1 MLRNRL
7 VQFFGSFRSDRLDL
21 VQQKEITMST
31 IVVPTSIT
39 KDRNGSGHR
48 KYLDLDHERES
59 IIGRLSNMPPT
70 TEVYAS
76 EFVDSLLEFAS
87 RVGTSDV
94 HLQPTRTGLEV
105 RFRSNGVLQLLG
117 AFPLGANSSIISRL
131 KVLAQLLTY
140 QADVPQEGRVASPK
154 DGTEIRVSTYPT
166 LHGERAVLRFF
177 GHGKEYNSLDEL
189 GHTSKVT
196 DQIRDVL
203 RETSGAMLVTGP
215 AGSGKSTTLYACL
228 RHLVNST
235 NGARSLV
242 SIEDPIEVP
251 IDGVAQSQVNVAG
264 GFDLKTGLRSLMRQ
278 DPEVIMVGEIRDRET
293 AEIAVQASL
302 TGQLL
307 LTTFHA
313 DSTATAISRLIEM
326 GIEPFLVRS
335 GLIAVMSQ
343 RLLRLL
349 CTCSRESKDPM
360 DFCDLPNIDVVRVP
374 TGCARCNDTGYQNRA
389 IISEFLDLRNANLAH
404 VILNKGDSRE
414 IYRIAI
420 ECGMS
425 TLLQQAT
432 ELVRQGRTSP
442 LEVRRL
448 LGSAVR
454 L

>member
-1 MLRNRL
+1 
-7 VQFFGSFRSDRLDL
+7 
-21 VQQKEITMST
+21 MST
-31 IVVPTSIT
+31 SAPVAAPGS
-39 KDRNGSGHR
+39 DRNGSVQR
-48 KYLDLDHERES
+48 KYIDLDLERES
-59 IIGRLSNMPPT
+59 IVGRLSTMRPN
-70 TEVYAS
+70 TEVYATQ
-76 EFVDSLLEFAS
+76 FVDSLLDFS
-87 RVGTSDV
+87 HRVGTSDV
-94 HLQPTRTGLEV
+94 HLQPTRSGLEV

-117 AFPLGANSSIISRL
+117 VFPLGANSSIISRL
-131 KVLAQLLTY
+131 KVLANLLTY

-154 DGTEIRVSTYPT
+154 DGTEIRVSTFPT

-177 GHGKEYNSLDEL
+177 GHGDEYSSLDQL
-189 GHTSKVT
+189 GHTQKVT
-196 DQIRDVL
+196 GQIREAL
-203 RETSGAMLVTGP
+203 NETSGAILVTGP

-251 IDGVAQSQVNVAG
+251 VDGVAQSQVNTAG

-293 AEIAVQASL
+293 AEIAIQASL

-335 GLIAVMSQ
+335 GLIAVLSQ

-349 CTCSRESKDPM
+349 CTCSRESRDPN
-360 DFCDLPNIDVVRVP
+360 DFCGLGNLEVVRVASE
-374 TGCARCNDTGYQNRA
+374 CARCNDTGYQNRA
-389 IISEFLDLRNANLAH
+389 IISEFLDLRNANLANA
-404 VILNKGDSRE
+404 ILNKGDSRE

-425 TLLQQAT
+425 PLIEQAV

-442 LEVRRL
+442 IEVRRV

>member
-1 MLRNRL
+1 
-7 VQFFGSFRSDRLDL
+7 
-21 VQQKEITMST
+21 MST
-31 IVVPTSIT
+31 IAAPTSNSA
-39 KDRNGSGHR
+39 DRNGSGHR
-48 KYLDLDHERES
+48 KHLDLDHERDS
-59 IIGRLSNMPPT
+59 IVGRLGKMSPT
-70 TEVYAS
+70 SEVYAS
-76 EFVDSLLEFAS
+76 EFVDSLLDFS
-87 RVGTSDV
+87 HRVGTSDV

-140 QADVPQEGRVASPK
+140 QADLPQEGRVASPK
-154 DGTEIRVSTYPT
+154 AETEIRVSTYPT

-177 GHGKEYNSLDEL
+177 GHGKEYNSLEEL
-189 GHTSKVT
+189 GHTPKVT
-196 DQIRDVL
+196 EQIRDAL

-293 AEIAVQASL
+293 AEIAIQASL

-349 CTCSRESKDPM
+349 CTCSRESKDAA
-360 DFCDLPNIDVVRVP
+360 DFCDLPNIEVVRVP

-389 IISEFLDLRNANLAH
+389 IISEFLDLRNANLANA
-404 VILNKGDSRE
+404 ILNKGDSRE

-432 ELVRQGRTSP
+432 EMVRQGRTSP

>member
-1 MLRNRL
+1 M
-7 VQFFGSFRSDRLDL
+7 
-21 VQQKEITMST
+21 
-31 IVVPTSIT
+31 SIT
-39 KDRNGSGHR
+39 ANVLPSSPERNGSSPR
-48 KYLDLDHERES
+48 KYLDLDHERQS
-59 IIGRLSNMPPT
+59 IVGRLSSMRPN
-70 TEVYAS
+70 TEDYAT
-76 EFVDSLLEFAS
+76 EFVDSLLDFAR
-87 RVGTSDV
+87 RVGTSDI

-131 KVLAQLLTY
+131 KVLANLLTY

-154 DGTEIRVSTYPT
+154 DGTEIRVSTFPT
-166 LHGERAVLRFF
+166 LHGERAVMRFF
-177 GHGKEYNSLDEL
+177 GHGDEFTSLDQL
-189 GHTSKVT
+189 GHTQKVT
-196 DQIRDVL
+196 EQLRDTL
-203 RETSGAMLVTGP
+203 RETSGAFLVTGP

-228 RHLVNST
+228 RYLVNST

-293 AEIAVQASL
+293 AEIAIQASL

-349 CTCSRESKDPM
+349 CTCSRESRDHT
-360 DFCDLPNIDVVRVP
+360 DFCDLANIEVVRVP
-374 TGCARCNDTGYQNRA
+374 TGCARCNDTGFQSRA

-404 VILNKGDSRE
+404 AILNKGDSRE
-414 IYRIAI
+414 IYRIAR
-420 ECGMS
+420 EGGMS
-425 TLLQQAT
+425 TLLEQAT
-432 ELVRQGRTSP
+432 DMVRQGRTSP

>member
-1 MLRNRL
+1 MNA
-7 VQFFGSFRSDRLDL
+7 
-21 VQQKEITMST
+21 ST
-31 IVVPTSIT
+31 PVATHPAQISE
-39 KDRNGSGHR
+39 RNGNSVR
-48 KYLDLDHERES
+48 KYVDLEQERQA
-59 IIGRLSNMPPT
+59 IIGRLSNLRPN
-70 TEVYAS
+70 TEVYAT
-76 EFVDSLLEFAS
+76 EFVDSLLEFAH

-105 RFRSNGVLQLLG
+105 RFRCNGVLQLLG
-117 AFPLGANSSIISRL
+117 AFPIGANSSIISRL
-131 KVLAQLLTY
+131 KVLAGLLTY
-140 QADVPQEGRVASPK
+140 QSDLPQEGRVVSPK
-154 DGTEIRVSTYPT
+154 DGTEIRVSSYPT

-177 GHGKEYNSLDEL
+177 GHGKDYTSLDEL
-189 GHTSKVT
+189 GHTATVT
-196 DQIRDVL
+196 EQIRDAL
-203 RETSGAMLVTGP
+203 RETSGAILVTGP

-228 RHLVNST
+228 RYLVSST

-293 AEIAVQASL
+293 AEIAIQASL

-349 CTCSRESKDPM
+349 CTCSRESRDPI
-360 DFCDLPNIDVVRVP
+360 DFCGLPNLEVVRVP
-374 TGCARCNDTGYQNRA
+374 SECARCNDTGYQNRA

-404 VILNKGDSRE
+404 AILNKGDSRE

-425 TLLQQAT
+425 PLIEQAT
-432 ELVRQGRTSP
+432 EMVRQGRTSP
-442 LEVRRL
+442 IEVRRL

>member
-1 MLRNRL
+1 MIRNL
-7 VQFFGSFRSDRLDL
+7 FGLGSNRHLDIRESDN
-21 VQQKEITMST
+21 TMNASAP
-31 IVVPTSIT
+31 VAAHPTQSS
-39 KDRNGSGHR
+39 DRNGNPVR
-48 KYLDLDHERES
+48 KHIDLEQERQS
-59 IIGRLSNMPPT
+59 IISRLSNLRPT
-70 TEVYAS
+70 TEVYAT
-76 EFVDSLLEFAS
+76 EFVDSLLDFAH

-117 AFPLGANSSIISRL
+117 AFPIGANSSIISRL
-131 KVLAQLLTY
+131 KVLASLLTY
-140 QADVPQEGRVASPK
+140 QSDLPQEGRVVSPK

-177 GHGKEYNSLDEL
+177 GHGKNYTSLDEL

-196 DQIRDVL
+196 EQIRDAL
-203 RETSGAMLVTGP
+203 CETSGAILVTGP

-228 RHLVNST
+228 RYLVSST

-293 AEIAVQASL
+293 AEIAIQASL

-349 CTCSRESKDPM
+349 CTCSRESRDPA
-360 DFCDLPNIDVVRVP
+360 DFCGLSNLEVVRVP
-374 TGCARCNDTGYQNRA
+374 SECARCNDTGYQNRA

-404 VILNKGDSRE
+404 AILNKGDSRE

-425 TLLQQAT
+425 PLIEQAT
-432 ELVRQGRTSP
+432 ELVRQGRTSA